1 MEEDNRSYHPTTSI
15 GPFHFRQSYQQQF
28 DHDELT
34 TYSNKTEFITMKID
48 QKLPSLKYL
57 LSTTNN
63 NTNTT
68 DAGAGAGVDRAP
80 PRAICPVRGGG
91 RGMVLVAEK
100 GLSATATG
108 AGVDRAPHHAPPR
121 AHNPAPAP
129 CPVHG
134 GVRGMVLLV
143 AEKEEDHS
151 HHHHHHHQHQVS
163 SSKRGMVPVQEQESE
178 QRHRSYS
185 AATTSTSTT
194 ANGTNNARMNRLLV
208 ETHGLFYDYQR
219 RSYRQS
225 LTEQAKE
232 LLEQA
237 AAASSGDDYDAS
249 LVNLALYSDA
259 LQLCQKSIQDHD
271 GNNNDRNN
279 TVGGSY
285 LITGDI
291 RIRRKVELLAAKI
304 YCLRASL
311 LYKNNLYTKCL
322 DDCNS
327 AIKIWNRL
335 EQSSIGR
342 RQLRRKIKQKQQ
354 SQSSSSSQS
363 QQQQQQQQRL
373 QPRRRLLSHKHL
385 YLLKAKALAGLGR
398 YNDASKW
405 LLCKNQVPYK
415 HFDGKSQLIQNTGTM
430 YNVLYEIS
438 NRDSENEKITTPPPS
453 TAATNTTTNRRKE
466 NIIPTNQ
473 NVWPILIHNVQQR
486 LLEGITTNTTAITAA
501 AAATTMTATTATA
514 TSTNSGSYSN
524 SNSCTNNAIYQL
536 LRNGP
541 VLFNHV

>member
-1 MEEDNRSYHPTTSI
+1 MPMSRHSI
-15 GPFHFRQSYQQQF
+15 YIVNITVINPLPNLNTKQQF

-34 TYSNKTEFITMKID
+34 TYSNKTEFITIKID

-68 DAGAGAGVDRAP
+68 DAGAGAGAGVDRAP

-108 AGVDRAPHHAPPR
+108 AGVDRVPHHAPPR

-134 GVRGMVLLV
+134 G
-143 AEKEEDHS
+143 
-151 HHHHHHHQHQVS
+151 
-163 SSKRGMVPVQEQESE
+163 
-178 QRHRSYS
+178 
-185 AATTSTSTT
+185 
-194 ANGTNNARMNRLLV
+194 
-208 ETHGLFYDYQR
+208 
-219 RSYRQS
+219 
-225 LTEQAKE
+225 
-232 LLEQA
+232 A

-415 HFDGKSQLIQNTGTM
+415 HFDGKSQLIQNTGIM

-473 NVWPILIHNVQQR
+473 NKWTSIIQSRLGLIF
-486 LLEGITTNTTAITAA
+486 EGLISVTTT
-501 AAATTMTATTATA
+501 
-514 TSTNSGSYSN
+514 
-524 SNSCTNNAIYQL
+524 
-536 LRNGP
+536 
-541 VLFNHV
+541 